1 MFACACA
8 YFPAQVAAL
17 VKRVMEGAVP
27 LRVPLPVKLHVGPS
41 WGELKE
47 YHLHPLEALIM

>member
-47 YHLHPLEALIM
+47 YHLHPLEALIA